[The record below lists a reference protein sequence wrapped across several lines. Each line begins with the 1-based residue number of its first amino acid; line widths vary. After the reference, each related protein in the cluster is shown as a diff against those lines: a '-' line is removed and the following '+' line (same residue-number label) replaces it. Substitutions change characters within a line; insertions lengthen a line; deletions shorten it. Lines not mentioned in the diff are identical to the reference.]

1 MNTAAQLEQIIKGK
15 PVADHLLERLST
27 EIAALNEKGF
37 DPKVVVVRVGER
49 PDHIAY
55 KRNALRKCESVGL
68 AAESRI
74 FPENISQ
81 DALVAEIQNI
91 NQDKSIHAVLLLMP
105 LPSHLDSKAITH
117 ALSPRKDMD
126 CLTPV
131 NVSKLMEGETS
142 GFYPCTPLAV
152 IEVLKFYNV
161 PLAGK
166 KAAVLGRSMVVG
178 KPVAMLLLA
187 ENATVTICHS
197 KTENLPEV
205 ARQADI
211 LVVAIGQARFVKENF
226 VKPGA
231 VVIDVGINVDDAG
244 NLIGD
249 VDFDACAPCA
259 SMITPVP
266 GGVGTVTLATLIRN
280 VVKACKMQNR
290 LA

>member
-1 MNTAAQLEQIIKGK
+1 MGQIIKGK
-15 PVADHLLERLST
+15 PVADHLLERLGA
-27 EIAALNEKGF
+27 EIAALNEQGF
-37 DPKVVVVRVGER
+37 NPRLAVIRVGER

-55 KRNALRKCESVGL
+55 KKNALRRCEAVGL
-68 AAESRI
+68 AADSRI
-74 FPENISQ
+74 LPENIGEN
-81 DALVAEIQNI
+81 ALVAEIQNI
-91 NQDKSIHAVLLLMP
+91 NRDKSIHAVLLLMP
-105 LPSHLDSKAITH
+105 LPKNLDSKAITH
-117 ALSPRKDMD
+117 ALSPDKDMD

-131 NVSKLMEGETS
+131 NVSKLMEGERS
-142 GFYPCTPLAV
+142 GFYPCTPMAV
-152 IEVLKFYNV
+152 IEMLKFYNV

-197 KTENLPEV
+197 KTESLPDV

-231 VVIDVGINVDDAG
+231 VVIDVGINVDDTG

-249 VDFDACAPCA
+249 VDFEACAPSA

-280 VVKACKMQNR
+280 VVKACKVQNG

>member
-1 MNTAAQLEQIIKGK
+1 MGQIIKGK
-15 PVADHLLERLST
+15 PVADHLLERLGA
-27 EIAALNEKGF
+27 EIAELNDQGF
-37 DPKVVVVRVGER
+37 NPRLVVVRVGER
-49 PDHIAY
+49 PEHIAY

-68 AAESRI
+68 AADARV
-74 FPENISQ
+74 FPENIGEN
-81 DALVAEIQNI
+81 ALVAEIQII
-91 NQDKSIHAVLLLMP
+91 NRDKTVHGVLPLMP
-105 LPSHLDSKAITH
+105 LPKHLDSKAITH
-117 ALSPRKDMD
+117 ALAPGKDMD

-131 NVSKLMEGETS
+131 NVSKLMEGEPS

-152 IEVLKFYNV
+152 IEVLRHYNV

-197 KTENLPEV
+197 KTENLAEV

-211 LVVAIGQARFVKENF
+211 LVVAIGHPKFVKQNF

-244 NLIGD
+244 NIVGD
-249 VDFDACAPCA
+249 VDFEACAPCA

-266 GGVGTVTLATLIRN
+266 GGVGIVTLATLIRN
-280 VVKACKMQNR
+280 VVKACKVQNG